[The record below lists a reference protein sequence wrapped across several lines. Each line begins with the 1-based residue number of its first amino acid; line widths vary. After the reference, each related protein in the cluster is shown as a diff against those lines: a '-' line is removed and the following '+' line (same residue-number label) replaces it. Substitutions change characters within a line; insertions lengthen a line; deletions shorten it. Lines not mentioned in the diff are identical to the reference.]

1 MTSTTAA
8 KSADLTSG
16 LPFPDG
22 NLPVEVEAATTATAQ
37 DLIRTTREASYTF
50 TCTPGA
56 AARRERL
63 EGGDRAPASDKAEVA
78 RYLRRI
84 AEQLAAALDED
95 ADDVLGRDATIREAL
110 PLWGLAFKH
119 CQGLKDPVQDLLSHL
134 LTCLSSP
141 LAAQNGV
148 ALRQLHAVVSALA
161 QYVGG
166 TTEKDVDA
174 LVIRLEEAGF
184 DLTAPIS
191 ALPVA
196 EGDAGVEGRN
206 GG

>member
-1 MTSTTAA
+1 MSERWR
-8 KSADLTSG
+8 G
-16 LPFPDG
+16 
-22 NLPVEVEAATTATAQ
+22 ERCEA
-37 DLIRTTREASYTF
+37 
-50 TCTPGA
+50 
-56 AARRERL
+56 
-63 EGGDRAPASDKAEVA
+63 A

-84 AEQLAAALDED
+84 AEKLAEALDED
-95 ADDVLGRDATIREAL
+95 ADDVLARDAAIREAL

-119 CQGLKDPVQDLLSHL
+119 CQGLKEPVQDLLSHL

-141 LAAQNGV
+141 LAAQKDA
-148 ALRQLHAVVSALA
+148 ALKQLHAVVSELA

-196 EGDAGVEGRN
+196 EGDEATRAAVVQARTAAGAAAGQTPAARTKEARK
-206 GG
+206 